1 MRAFALAALVCAATP
16 AFAQSKKYPPVAPD
30 KDLQEE
36 KRSELWEGTLDPD
49 KGPYQQLVRD
59 AHKLVEA
66 GDMKAALEK
75 LDAAVKRQPKE
86 PEAYVS
92 RGSLF
97 LQQKQW
103 GKCAGDL
110 RLADETSKVQ
120 DLTARTR
127 LRIDLGVCQA
137 RAGFHSAAETTL
149 MRAAANAQTLKGELL
164 MRLGE
169 TRIALGKLDE
179 AIAALGAALEQSD
192 VTNEWPVRW
201 LLALAYDRARKP
213 SEAQHYAHDAK
224 RFDPQFYQINS
235 PKLPMLGQGDIEY
248 MQGVANLYALPRPE
262 YALLY
267 FRRYLAVAGDSPWKR
282 RAEEHIREISAM
294 KLPANDT
301 LATFGTAFRHDKPDA
316 TVKLRNEIRDALAK
330 RMTEFRQCVAK
341 LPGSA
346 FEVTITKVGPRTPET
361 ARDRPIYRLPPAGV
375 SSTNSLNVDGRGAAP
390 DVAEPKRCLEEVAA
404 KTAMPALTERDTHY
418 VAKFTVVSP

>member
-1 MRAFALAALVCAATP
+1 MRALALAALVCAATP
-16 AFAQSKKYPPVAPD
+16 AWAQSKRYPPVAPD

-36 KRSELWEGTLDPD
+36 NRSALWEGTLHPD
-49 KGPYQQLVRD
+49 KGPYQQLVRE
-59 AHKLVEA
+59 ARQLVEA
-66 GDMKAALEK
+66 GDMKAAFDK

-92 RGSLF
+92 RGNLF

-103 GKCAGDL
+103 GKCADDL
-110 RLADETSKVQ
+110 RNADETAKIE
-120 DLTARTR
+120 DNTARAR

-137 RAGFHSAAETTL
+137 RAGFYAAAETTL
-149 MRAAANAQTLKGELL
+149 MRAAANAQSFKGELL

-179 AIAALGAALEQSD
+179 AIDALGAALEQSD
-192 VTNEWPVRW
+192 SVNDMTRW
-201 LLALAYDRARKP
+201 LLALAYDRARRP
-213 SEAQHYAHDAK
+213 SEAQHYAQDAK
-224 RFDPQFYQINS
+224 RYDQSHSLINA
-235 PKLPMLGQGDIEY
+235 PRMPLLGAGDTEY
-248 MQGVANLYALPRPE
+248 LQGVANLYALPRPE

-267 FRRYLAVAGDSPWKR
+267 FRRFVATAGDSPWKR
-282 RAEEHIREISAM
+282 RAEEHIREISSM

-301 LATFGTAFRHDKPDA
+301 LTTFGTAFRHDKPEA

-330 RMTEFRQCVAK
+330 RMTDFRKCVAQ

-361 ARDRPIYRLPPAGV
+361 ARDRPIYRLPPPGV
-375 SSTNSLNVDGRGAAP
+375 SSTNTLNIDGRGAAP
-390 DVAEPKRCLEEVAA
+390 DIAAPKQCLEEVAA
-404 KTAMPALTERDTHY
+404 KVAMPPLSERDTHY